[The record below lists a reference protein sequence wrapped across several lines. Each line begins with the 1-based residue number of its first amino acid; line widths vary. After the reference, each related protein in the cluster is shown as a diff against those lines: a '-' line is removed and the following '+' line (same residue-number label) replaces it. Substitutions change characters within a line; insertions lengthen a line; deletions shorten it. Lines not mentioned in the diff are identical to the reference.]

1 MNESD
6 KELVERISK
15 LLKSAETPGDDFDN
29 RVMSAVRAEA
39 ARTSASRPALRA
51 RPRPGFGQWLLA
63 PMNLRISPVS
73 AFAIAAAVLLVVG
86 LLARPFGKAEP
97 FSEKAVAVA
106 SPSQRAD
113 TVKLVQFVFVAP
125 GAQKVVLVGDFNNW
139 DSAATPLTS
148 EGSPGVWTVSVP
160 LTSGRHQYGFVVDD
174 KEWRIDPNAPK
185 AAEDSY
191 GTPNSVVTVSATS

>member
-1 MNESD
+1 MNEPN
-6 KELVERISK
+6 KELVERISN
-15 LLKSAETPGDDFDN
+15 LLRSAESPSDDFDN

-39 ARTSASRPALRA
+39 ARTTASLVAARA
-51 RPRPGFGQWLLA
+51 RTGFGQWLFA
-63 PMNLRISPVS
+63 PMNLRISPVG
-73 AFAIAAAVLLVVG
+73 AFAAAAALLLVIG
-86 LLARPFGKAEP
+86 LLARPSGKPEA
-97 FSEKAVAVA
+97 SAVEAIALA

-125 GAQKVVLVGDFNNW
+125 EAQKVVLVGDFNNW

-148 EGSPGVWTVSVP
+148 EGSPGVWTVSIP